1 MNLLKVKSMI
11 ENTLPKL
18 LKKNAEKYGDQKI
31 AMRVKDRGIWQR
43 FTWKDYYERVK
54 YFSLGLISLGIK
66 RGDKISI
73 LGENKPEIFWAEL
86 AAQAAGGTA
95 VDIYTDCTP
104 PEVKFFVTDSDSTF
118 VVAHDQEQVDKI
130 FQIKDDLPL
139 VKKVIYWDPKG
150 LWNYEDPILIS
161 FPEVIHLG
169 QSYERDHSG
178 LFEENIEKGEGDE
191 IAVISYTSGT
201 TGLPKGAM
209 ISQKGLVTIAQAW
222 CDVDHWCDQ
231 DRYVSFL
238 HPAWITEQAVG
249 VAGQLVSGME
259 VNFPEEPE
267 TVQENIREIGPT
279 ILFFAPRLWEN
290 INRMI
295 QAKITDTSAL
305 RKWIYHLLLPLGYKT
320 AEYCSSKK
328 GLGLFWRF
336 LYHIAHWVLFR
347 PLRDRV
353 GLSQIR
359 CAYTAGSAVSPDI
372 LNYFQ
377 AIGVNIKQLY
387 GGSEQ
392 GLVTIHLDGEIKYE
406 TSGTPMPGVEVRL
419 SPEGEILVKGD
430 NIFSGY
436 YKNLE
441 ATREKI
447 RDSWYYTGDFGYIDD
462 DRHLVVIDRMEDL
475 KQLKGGRN
483 FSPQFA
489 EIRLRFCPYIKD
501 ALVIGSEDKDDV
513 TAIINIDLENVGRWA
528 EAKRVPYT
536 TFTDLSQKPE
546 VIELIKKDIRRINKF
561 LPEWSRI
568 RKFVN
573 LHKEFDA
580 DEAELTRT
588 RKLRRTF
595 VESRYSDLITALYGK
610 DREYNVEASVT
621 YRDGRKGLIKTAI
634 QINQVEEENR

>member
-1 MNLLKVKSMI
+1 MT
-11 ENTLPKL
+11 EDTLAKL
-18 LKKNAEKYGDQKI
+18 LRSNAEKYGDRKI

-54 YFSLGLISLGIK
+54 YFSLGLVSLAMK
-66 RGDKISI
+66 RGDKVSI

-86 AAQAAGGTA
+86 GVQAAGGTM
-95 VDIYTDCTP
+95 VGIFTDCTP
-104 PEVKFFVTDSDSTF
+104 PEVKFYITDSDSTF

-130 FQIKDDLPL
+130 LQIKDDLPL

-150 LWNYEDPILIS
+150 LWNYDDPVLINFS
-161 FPEVIHLG
+161 DMLQLG
-169 QSYERDHSG
+169 KEYERNHRG
-178 LFEENIEKGEGDE
+178 LFEQTVEDGKGEE
-191 IAVISYTSGT
+191 IALICYTSGT

-209 ISQKGLVTIAQAW
+209 ISHRGLVAIAQAW
-222 CDVDHWCDQ
+222 RDVDHWSDN
-231 DRYVSFL
+231 DRYVSFI
-238 HPAWITEQAVG
+238 PPGWIAEQAVG
-249 VAGQLVSGME
+249 VAGQLVSAME

-305 RKWIYHLLLPLGYKT
+305 RRWIYQLFLPFGYT
-320 AEYCSSKK
+320 AAEYRSSKK
-328 GLGLFWRF
+328 SFGFFWGALHQFARW
-336 LYHIAHWVLFR
+336 LLFR

-353 GLSQIR
+353 GLSRIR
-359 CAYTAGSAVSPDI
+359 CAYTAGSAVSPEI

-377 AIGVNIKQLY
+377 AIGVNVKQLY

-406 TSGTPMPGVEVRL
+406 TCGPPMPGVDVTL

-441 ATREKI
+441 ATQEKI
-447 RDSWYYTGDFGYIDD
+447 RDGWYYTGDFGYIDD
-462 DRHLVVIDRMEDL
+462 DHHLVVIDRMEDL
-475 KQLKGGRN
+475 KELKSGRK
-483 FSPQFA
+483 FSPQYA

-501 ALVIGSEDKDDV
+501 ALVIGGEDKDYV
-513 TAIINIDLENVGRWA
+513 TAIVNIDLDNVGRWA
-528 EAKRVPYT
+528 EARRIPYT
-536 TFTDLSQKPE
+536 TFTDLSQKSE
-546 VIELIKKDIRRINKF
+546 VIELIKKDIQRINKF
-561 LPEWSRI
+561 LPDWSRI

-595 VESRYSDLITALYGK
+595 VEIRYNDLITALYGK
-610 DREYNVEASVT
+610 DPEYSVEASIT
-621 YRDGRKGLIKTAI
+621 YRDGRKGVIKTAI
-634 QINQVEEENR
+634 QINQVEEKIQ

>member
-1 MNLLKVKSMI
+1 MI

-18 LKKNAEKYGDQKI
+18 LKRNTEKYGDRKI
-31 AMRVKDRGIWQR
+31 AMRVKNRGIWQP
-43 FTWKDYYERVK
+43 FTWKDYYENVK
-54 YFSLGLISLGIK
+54 YFSLGLISLGMK
-66 RGDKISI
+66 RGDKVSI

-86 AAQAAGGTA
+86 GVQAAGGT
-95 VDIYTDCTP
+95 VVGIYTDCTP

-118 VVAHDQEQVDKI
+118 VVAHDQEQVDKLL
-130 FQIKDDLPL
+130 QIKGDLPL

-150 LWNYEDPILIS
+150 LWFYDDPILID
-161 FPEVIHLG
+161 FLEMVNLG
-169 QSYERDHSG
+169 KEYAKQHVH
-178 LFEENIEKGEGDE
+178 LFEEQVEQGKGEE
-191 IAVISYTSGT
+191 IALICYTSGT

-209 ISQKGLVTIAQAW
+209 ISHKGLVAIAQAW
-222 CDVDHWCDQ
+222 RDVDRWS
-231 DRYVSFL
+231 DRDLYVSFI
-238 HPAWITEQAVG
+238 PPGWIAEQAVG

-267 TVQENIREIGPT
+267 TVHENIREIGPT

-305 RKWIYHLLLPLGYKT
+305 RRWIYRLLLPVGYKT
-320 AEYCSSKK
+320 AERRLSKK
-328 GLGLFWRF
+328 GPGLFYRC
-336 LYHIAHWVLFR
+336 LYQFAHWLLFR
-347 PLRDRV
+347 QLRDRM
-353 GLSQIR
+353 GLSRIR

-392 GLVTIHLDGEIKYE
+392 GLVSIHLDGEIKYE
-406 TSGTPMPGVEVRL
+406 TCGPPMPGVEVSL
-419 SPEGEILVKGD
+419 SPEGEIRVRGD

-436 YKNLE
+436 YKNIE

-447 RDSWYYTGDFGYIDD
+447 REGWYYTGDFGYIDQ

-475 KQLKGGRN
+475 KELKGGRK

-501 ALVIGSEDKDDV
+501 ALVVGGEDKDQV
-513 TAIINIDLENVGRWA
+513 TAIVNIDLDNVGRWA
-528 EAKRVPYT
+528 EARRIPYT

-546 VIELIKKDIRRINKF
+546 VIELIKKDIQRINKF

-595 VESRYSDLITALYGK
+595 VESRYSDLITALYGE

-621 YRDGRKGLIKTAI
+621 YRDGRKGVIKTSI
-634 QINQVEEENR
+634 YINTVEETPP

>member
-1 MNLLKVKSMI
+1 MT

-18 LKKNAEKYGDQKI
+18 LKKNADKYGDRKI
-31 AMRVKDRGIWQR
+31 AMRVKDRGIWQS
-43 FTWKDYYERVK
+43 FTWDDYYENVK
-54 YFSLGLISLGIK
+54 YFSLGLISLGMQ

-95 VDIYTDCTP
+95 VDIYTDCTS

-150 LWNYEDPILIS
+150 LWNYKDPILIS

-191 IAVISYTSGT
+191 IAVICYTSGT

-222 CDVDHWCDQ
+222 RDVDHWCDQ

-328 GLGLFWRF
+328 GLGLFWRI

-441 ATREKI
+441 ATRKKI

-475 KQLKGGRN
+475 KELKGGRK

-501 ALVIGSEDKDDV
+501 ALVIGGEDKDLV
-513 TAIINIDLENVGRWA
+513 TAIINIDLDNVSRWA
-528 EAKRVPYT
+528 EARRIPYT

-546 VIELIKKDIRRINKF
+546 VIELIKKDIQRINKF

-573 LHKEFDA
+573 LYKEFDA

-621 YRDGRKGLIKTAI
+621 YRDGRKGVIKTSI
-634 QINQVEEENR
+634 YINEIEETQ

>member
-1 MNLLKVKSMI
+1 MI

-18 LKKNAEKYGDQKI
+18 LKKNAEKYGDRKI
-31 AMRVKDRGIWQR
+31 AMRVKNRGIWQP
-43 FTWKDYYERVK
+43 FSWKNYYENVK
-54 YFSLGLISLGIK
+54 YFSLGLLSLGMK

-86 AAQAAGGTA
+86 AVQAAGGT
-95 VDIYTDCTP
+95 VVGIYTDCTP
-104 PEVKFFVTDSDSTF
+104 PEVKFFVSDSDSTF
-118 VVAHDQEQVDKI
+118 VVAHDQEQVDKLLH
-130 FQIKDDLPL
+130 IKEELPL
-139 VKKVIYWDPKG
+139 VKRVIYWDPKG
-150 LWNYEDPILIS
+150 LWNYDDPILIS
-161 FPEVIHLG
+161 FTEMIALG
-169 QSYERDHSG
+169 KKYEKDHPG
-178 LFEENIEKGEGDE
+178 LFEESIEKGEGEE
-191 IAVISYTSGT
+191 IALICYTSGT
-201 TGLPKGAM
+201 TGMPKGAM
-209 ISQKGLVTIAQAW
+209 ISHKGLVTIAQAW
-222 CDVDHWCDQ
+222 CDVDHWSDQ
-231 DRYVSFL
+231 DRYVSFI
-238 HPAWITEQAVG
+238 PPGWIAEQAVG
-249 VAGQLVSGME
+249 VTGQLVSGME

-267 TVQENIREIGPT
+267 TVQENIREIGPS

-295 QAKITDTSAL
+295 QAKITDTSPL
-305 RKWIYHLLLPLGYKT
+305 RRWIYRLFLPVGYKT
-320 AEYCSSKK
+320 AEHRSSQK
-328 GLGLFWRF
+328 GLSLIFNA
-336 LYHIAHWVLFR
+336 LYQVAHWALFR
-347 PLRDRV
+347 TLKDRV

-372 LNYFQ
+372 MNYFQ
-377 AIGVNIKQLY
+377 AIGVNIKQVY

-392 GLVTIHLDGEIKYE
+392 GLVTIHLDSQIKYE
-406 TSGTPMPGVEVRL
+406 TCGPPMPGVEIRL
-419 SPEGEILVKGD
+419 SQDGEIMVKGE

-436 YKNLE
+436 YKNPE

-447 RDSWYYTGDFGYIDD
+447 REGWYYTGDFGYIDE
-462 DRHLVVIDRMEDL
+462 DRHLIVIDRMEDL
-475 KQLKGGRN
+475 KELKGGRK

-501 ALVIGSEDKDDV
+501 ALVIGGEDKDQV
-513 TAIINIDLENVGRWA
+513 TAIINIDLDNVGRWA
-528 EAKRVPYT
+528 EANRIPYT

-546 VIELIKKDIRRINKF
+546 VIELIKKDIQRINKF

-610 DREYNVEASVT
+610 DRDYNVEASVT
-621 YRDGRKGLIKTAI
+621 YRDGRKGVIRTSI
-634 QINQVEEENR
+634 HINPVEEVQ

>member
-1 MNLLKVKSMI
+1 MT

-18 LKKNAEKYGDQKI
+18 LKKNAEQYGDRRI

-43 FTWKDYYERVK
+43 FTWKDYYESVK
-54 YFSLGLISLGIK
+54 YFSLGLISLGMK

-86 AAQAAGGTA
+86 GVQAVGGI
-95 VDIYTDCTP
+95 VVGIYTDCTP

-118 VVAHDQEQVDKI
+118 VVAHDQEQVDKLL
-130 FQIKDDLPL
+130 QIKDNLPL
-139 VKKVIYWDPKG
+139 VKKVIFWDPKG

-161 FPEVIHLG
+161 FPDMVQLG
-169 QSYERDHSG
+169 KEYEKKHPG
-178 LFEENIEKGEGDE
+178 LFEESTENGKGEE
-191 IAVISYTSGT
+191 IALICYTSGT

-209 ISQKGLVTIAQAW
+209 ISHRGLVAIANAW
-222 CDVDHWCDQ
+222 RDVDHWSDS
-231 DRYVSFL
+231 DRYVSFI
-238 HPAWITEQAVG
+238 PPGWIAEQAVG

-267 TVQENIREIGPT
+267 TVQENIREIGPS

-305 RKWIYHLLLPLGYKT
+305 RRWIYHLFLPIGYKM
-320 AEYCSSKK
+320 AEYRSSKK
-328 GLGLFWRF
+328 SLGLFWRI
-336 LYHIAHWVLFR
+336 LHNAAHWFLFR

-353 GLSQIR
+353 GLSRIR
-359 CAYTAGSAVSPDI
+359 CAYTAGSAVSPEI

-406 TSGTPMPGVEVRL
+406 TCGPPMPGVEVRL

-430 NIFSGY
+430 NIFVGY

-441 ATREKI
+441 ATQEKI
-447 RDSWYYTGDFGYIDD
+447 RDGWYYTGDFGYIDD

-475 KQLKGGRN
+475 KELKDGRK

-501 ALVIGSEDKDDV
+501 ALVVGGEDKDYV
-513 TAIINIDLENVGRWA
+513 TAIINIDLENAGRWA
-528 EAKRVPYT
+528 EAKRIPYT

-546 VIELIKKDIRRINKF
+546 VIELIKKDIQRINKF

-595 VESRYSDLITALYGK
+595 VESRYSDLIAALYGK
-610 DREYNVEASVT
+610 DREYNVEASIT
-621 YRDGRKGLIKTAI
+621 YRDGRKGMIRTSI
-634 QINQVEEENR
+634 QINPVEEIR

>member
-1 MNLLKVKSMI
+1 MT
-11 ENTLPKL
+11 EDTLPKL
-18 LKKNAEKYGDQKI
+18 LKKNAEKYGDRRI

-43 FTWKDYYERVK
+43 FTWKDYYENVK
-54 YFSLGLISLGIK
+54 WFSLGLLSLGMK

-86 AAQAAGGTA
+86 GVQSVGGTM
-95 VDIYTDCTP
+95 VGIFTDCTP
-104 PEVKFFVTDSDSTF
+104 PEVKFYVTNSDSTF
-118 VVAHDQEQVDKI
+118 VVAHDQEQVDKLL
-130 FQIKDDLPL
+130 QIKDELRL

-161 FPEVIHLG
+161 FPAMIELG
-169 QSYERDHSG
+169 KEYEKNHTG
-178 LFEENIEKGEGDE
+178 LFEESVENGKGEE
-191 IAVISYTSGT
+191 IALICYTSGT

-209 ISQKGLVTIAQAW
+209 VSHKALVAIANAW
-222 CDVDHWCDQ
+222 RDVDHWSDR
-231 DRYVSFL
+231 DRYVSFI
-238 HPAWITEQAVG
+238 PPGWIAEQAVG

-267 TVQENIREIGPT
+267 TVQENIREIGPS

-305 RKWIYHLLLPLGYKT
+305 RRWLYHTFLPIGYKT
-320 AEYCSSKK
+320 AEYRSTKK
-328 GLGLFWRF
+328 RLGPFVGPLHRF
-336 LYHIAHWVLFR
+336 AHLVLFR
-347 PLRDRV
+347 PLKDRV

-359 CAYTAGSAVSPDI
+359 CAYTAGSAVSPEI

-406 TSGTPMPGVEVRL
+406 TCGPPMPGVEVRL

-430 NIFSGY
+430 NIFTGY

-441 ATREKI
+441 ATQEKI
-447 RDSWYYTGDFGYIDD
+447 REGWYYTGDFGYIDD

-475 KQLKGGRN
+475 KELKAGRK

-501 ALVIGSEDKDDV
+501 ALVIGGEDKDYV
-513 TAIINIDLENVGRWA
+513 TAIINIDLDNVGRWA
-528 EAKRVPYT
+528 EAQRIPYT
-536 TFTDLSQKPE
+536 TFTDLSQKSE
-546 VIELIKKDIRRINKF
+546 VIELVKKDIQRINRF

-621 YRDGRKGLIKTAI
+621 YRDGRKGVIKTSI
-634 QINQVEEENR
+634 QVNPVEEV

>member
-1 MNLLKVKSMI
+1 MGK
-11 ENTLPKL
+11 
-18 LKKNAEKYGDQKI
+18 
-31 AMRVKDRGIWQR
+31 
-43 FTWKDYYERVK
+43 
-54 YFSLGLISLGIK
+54 
-66 RGDKISI
+66 GDKVAI

-86 AAQAAGGTA
+86 GVQSVSGTA

-104 PEVKFFVTDSDSTF
+104 PEVKFFVTDSDSVF

-130 FQIKDDLPL
+130 LQIKEDLPK

-150 LWNYEDPILIS
+150 LWNYDDSILIS
-161 FPEVIHLG
+161 FPEVIQLG
-169 QSYERDHSG
+169 QSYEKDHPG
-178 LFEENIEKGEGDE
+178 FFEENVEKATGHE
-191 IAVISYTSGT
+191 IALLSYTSGT

-209 ISQKGLVTIAQAW
+209 ILQRGLVAIAQAW
-222 CDVDHWCDQ
+222 RDADQWSDQ

-295 QAKITDTSAL
+295 QAKITDTSVL
-305 RKWIYHLLLPLGYKT
+305 RRWIYHLFLPVGYQA
-320 AEYCSSKK
+320 AEYRLAKK
-328 GLGLFWRF
+328 DHTLFRGLIHR
-336 LYHIAHWVLFR
+336 IAHWVLFR
-347 PLRDRV
+347 PLKDRV
-353 GLSQIR
+353 GLSRTR

-372 LNYFQ
+372 LSYFQ

-392 GLVTIHLDGEIKYE
+392 GLVTLHRDGEIKCE
-406 TSGTPMPGVEVRL
+406 TCGVPMSGVEVRL

-441 ATREKI
+441 ATQEKI
-447 RDSWYYTGDFGYIDD
+447 REGWYYTGDFGYIDD

-475 KQLKGGRN
+475 KELKGGRK

-501 ALVIGSEDKDDV
+501 ALVIGGEDKDYV

-528 EAKRVPYT
+528 EANRIPYT
-536 TFTDLSQKPE
+536 TFTDLSQKSE
-546 VIELIKKDIRRINKF
+546 VIELIKKDIQRINKF

-568 RKFVN
+568 RQFVN

-595 VESRYSDLITALYGK
+595 VEGRYSDLITALYGK
-610 DREYNVEASVT
+610 DREYNVEASIT
-621 YRDGRKGLIKTAI
+621 YRNGRKAVMKTAI
-634 QINQVEEENR
+634 HINQVEEIQ

>member
-1 MNLLKVKSMI
+1 MH
-11 ENTLPKL
+11 EDTLPKL
-18 LKKNAEKYGDQKI
+18 LKMNAEKYGDRRI

-43 FTWKDYYERVK
+43 YTWKDYYERVK
-54 YFSLGLISLGIK
+54 YFSLGLISLGMK

-86 AAQAAGGTA
+86 GVQAVGGTM
-95 VDIYTDCTP
+95 VGIFTDCTP
-104 PEVKFFVTDSDSTF
+104 PEVKFYVTDSDSTF
-118 VVAHDQEQVDKI
+118 VVAHDQEQVDKLL
-130 FQIKDDLPL
+130 QIRDDLPL

-161 FPEVIHLG
+161 FTEMIELG
-169 QSYERDHSG
+169 KEHEKKHPG
-178 LFEENIEKGEGDE
+178 LFEEYIENGKGEE
-191 IAVISYTSGT
+191 IALICYTSGT

-209 ISQKGLVTIAQAW
+209 VSHRGMVAIAYAW
-222 CDVDHWCDQ
+222 RDVDHWSDN
-231 DRYVSFL
+231 DRYVSFI
-238 HPAWITEQAVG
+238 PPGWIAEQAVG

-267 TVQENIREIGPT
+267 TVQENIREIGPS

-305 RKWIYHLLLPLGYKT
+305 RRWIYRLFLPIGYKT
-320 AEYCSSKK
+320 AEYHSSKK
-328 GLGLFWRF
+328 GLGPFWGF
-336 LYHIAHWVLFR
+336 LHQFAHWLLFR

-353 GLSQIR
+353 GLSRIR
-359 CAYTAGSAVSPDI
+359 CAYTAGSAVSPEI

-406 TSGTPMPGVEVRL
+406 TCGPPMPGVQVRL

-436 YKNLE
+436 YKNFE
-441 ATREKI
+441 ATQEKI
-447 RDSWYYTGDFGYIDD
+447 HDGWYSTGDFGYIDD

-475 KQLKGGRN
+475 KELKGGRK

-501 ALVIGSEDKDDV
+501 ALVVGSEDKDYV
-513 TAIINIDLENVGRWA
+513 TAIINIDLDNVGRWA
-528 EAKRVPYT
+528 EARRIPYT

-546 VIELIKKDIRRINKF
+546 VIELIKKDIQRINKF

-568 RKFVN
+568 KKFVN

-595 VESRYSDLITALYGK
+595 VEGRYEDLITALYGE
-610 DREYNVEASVT
+610 DQEYNVEASIT
-621 YRDGRKGLIKTAI
+621 YRDGRKGVIKTAI
-634 QINQVEEENR
+634 QINQVED

>member
-1 MNLLKVKSMI
+1 MA

-18 LKKNAEKYGDQKI
+18 LKKNAEKYGDRKI
-31 AMRVKDRGIWQR
+31 AMRVKDRGIWQS
-43 FTWKDYYERVK
+43 FTWNDYYENVK
-54 YFSLGLISLGIK
+54 YFSLGLISLGMQ
-66 RGDKISI
+66 RGDKISL

-86 AAQAAGGTA
+86 GIQAAGGTM
-95 VDIYTDCTP
+95 VGIFTDCSP
-104 PEVKFFVTDSDSTF
+104 SEVKFYVTDSDSTF
-118 VVAHDQEQVDKI
+118 VVAHDQEQVDKLL
-130 FQIKDDLPL
+130 QIKDDLPL

-150 LWNYEDPILIS
+150 LWNYDDPILTS
-161 FPEVIHLG
+161 FTEMIDLG
-169 QSYERDHSG
+169 KRYGKNYPG
-178 LFEENIEKGEGDE
+178 LIEESIEKGKGEE
-191 IAVISYTSGT
+191 IALICYTSGT

-209 ISQKGLVTIAQAW
+209 ISHGGLVAIAQAW
-222 CDVDHWCDQ
+222 RDVDHWSDD
-231 DRYVSFL
+231 DRYVSFI
-238 HPAWITEQAVG
+238 PPGWITEQAVG

-259 VNFPEEPE
+259 INFPEEPE
-267 TVQENIREIGPT
+267 TVQENIREIGPS

-305 RKWIYHLLLPLGYKT
+305 RRWIYRLFLPVGYKA
-320 AEYCSSKK
+320 AEYRSSQKR
-328 GLGLFWRF
+328 LGLFLNI
-336 LYHIAHWVLFR
+336 LYHVAHWTLFR
-347 PLRDRV
+347 PLKDRV

-392 GLVTIHLDGEIKYE
+392 GLVTIHLDGQIKYE
-406 TSGTPMPGVEVRL
+406 TCGPPMPGVEVRL
-419 SPEGEILVKGD
+419 SPEGEIMVKGD

-447 RDSWYYTGDFGYIDD
+447 RDSWYYTGDFGYIDE
-462 DRHLVVIDRMEDL
+462 DRHLVVLDRMEDL
-475 KQLKGGRN
+475 KELKGGRK

-501 ALVIGSEDKDDV
+501 ALVVGGEDKDLV
-513 TAIINIDLENVGRWA
+513 TAIINIDLDNVSRWA
-528 EAKRVPYT
+528 EARRIPYT

-546 VIELIKKDIRRINKF
+546 VIELIKKDIQRINKF

-573 LHKEFDA
+573 LYKEFDA

-595 VESRYSDLITALYGK
+595 VENRYSDLITALYGK

-621 YRDGRKGLIKTAI
+621 YRDGRKGVIKTSI
-634 QINQVEEENR
+634 HINEMGETP

>member
-1 MNLLKVKSMI
+1 MN
-11 ENTLPKL
+11 EDTLPKL
-18 LKKNAEKYGDQKI
+18 LKMNAAKYGDRKI

-43 FTWKDYYERVK
+43 FTWKDYYEKVK
-54 YFSLGLISLGIK
+54 YFSLGLFSLGMK
-66 RGDKISI
+66 RGDKVSI
-73 LGENKPEIFWAEL
+73 LGENKPEIFWAEI
-86 AAQAAGGTA
+86 AVQAAGGAA

-104 PEVKFFVTDSDSTF
+104 PEVKFFVKDSDSTF
-118 VVAHDQEQVDKI
+118 VVAHDQEQVDKLL
-130 FQIKDDLPL
+130 QIKDDLPL

-150 LWNYEDPILIS
+150 LWNYEDPLLIG
-161 FPEVIHLG
+161 FPEMIELG
-169 QSYERDHSG
+169 KEYERNHSS
-178 LFEENIEKGEGDE
+178 LFEESVDNGKGEE
-191 IAVISYTSGT
+191 IAVICYTSGT

-209 ISQKGLVTIAQAW
+209 IRHKGLVAIAQAW
-222 CDVDHWCDQ
+222 RDVDHWSDQ

-305 RKWIYHLLLPLGYKT
+305 RRWIYRLLLPIGYQ
-320 AEYCSSKK
+320 AVQYRLARKK
-328 GLGLFWRF
+328 LSLLWRI
-336 LYHIAHWVLFR
+336 LYRIAHWGLFR
-347 PLRDRV
+347 TLRDRV
-353 GLSQIR
+353 GLSRIR

-392 GLVTIHLDGEIKYE
+392 GLVSIHKDGEIKCE
-406 TSGTPMPGVEVRL
+406 TCGVPMPGVEVRL
-419 SPEGEILVKGD
+419 SSEGEILVKGE

-447 RDSWYYTGDFGYIDD
+447 RDGWYYSGDFGYIDD

-475 KQLKGGRN
+475 KELKGGRK

-501 ALVIGSEDKDDV
+501 ALVIGGEDKDYV
-513 TAIINIDLENVGRWA
+513 TAIINIDLDNVGRWA
-528 EAKRVPYT
+528 EVKRIPYT

-546 VIELIKKDIRRINKF
+546 VIELIKKDIQQINKF
-561 LPEWSRI
+561 LPEWSRL

-595 VESRYSDLITALYGK
+595 VEGRYSDLIAALYGK
-610 DREYNVEASVT
+610 DREYHVEASIT
-621 YRDGRKGLIKTAI
+621 YRDGRKGVIKTSI
-634 QINQVEEENR
+634 HINQVEEEIS

>member
-1 MNLLKVKSMI
+1 MA

-18 LKKNAEKYGDQKI
+18 LKKNTEKYGDRRI
-31 AMRVKDRGIWQR
+31 AMRVKDRGLWQR
-43 FTWKDYYERVK
+43 FTWRDYYEHVK

-66 RGDKISI
+66 REDKVSI
-73 LGENKPEIFWAEL
+73 LGENKPEIFWAEI
-86 AAQAAGGTA
+86 AVQAAGGTA

-104 PEVKFFVTDSDSTF
+104 PEVKFYVTDSDSTF
-118 VVAHDQEQVDKI
+118 VVAHDQEQVDKLL
-130 FQIKDDLPL
+130 QIKDDLPL

-161 FPEVIHLG
+161 FPNMIQLG
-169 QSYERDHSG
+169 KDYEKSHPG
-178 LFEENIEKGEGDE
+178 LFEESIENGRGEE
-191 IAVISYTSGT
+191 IALICYTSGT

-209 ISQKGLVTIAQAW
+209 ISHRGLVAIAQAW
-222 CDVDHWCDQ
+222 RDVDHWSDQ

-290 INRMI
+290 INRMV

-305 RKWIYHLLLPLGYKT
+305 RRWIYHLLLPIGYKI
-320 AEYCSSKK
+320 AEYRSSKK
-328 GLGLFWRF
+328 GLGLFWKF
-336 LYHIAHWVLFR
+336 FHHIAHWILFR
-347 PLRDRV
+347 PLKDRV
-353 GLSQIR
+353 GLSRIR
-359 CAYTAGSAVSPDI
+359 CAYTAGSAVSPEI

-406 TSGTPMPGVEVRL
+406 TCGPPMPGVEVRL
-419 SPEGEILVKGD
+419 SPEGEILVKGE
-430 NIFSGY
+430 NIFAGY

-441 ATREKI
+441 ATQEKI

-475 KQLKGGRN
+475 KELKGGRK

-501 ALVIGSEDKDDV
+501 ALVIGGEDKDYV
-513 TAIINIDLENVGRWA
+513 TAIINIDLDNAGRWA
-528 EAKRVPYT
+528 EAKRIPYT

-546 VIELIKKDIRRINKF
+546 VIQLIKKDIQRINKF

-588 RKLRRTF
+588 RKLRRAF

-610 DREYNVEASVT
+610 DREYHVEASIT
-621 YRDGRKGLIKTAI
+621 YRDGRKGVIKTAI
-634 QINQVEEENR
+634 QINQLEEEIQ

>member
-1 MNLLKVKSMI
+1 VA

-43 FTWKDYYERVK
+43 FTWKDYYENVK
-54 YFSLGLISLGIK
+54 YFSLGLISLGMR
-66 RGDKISI
+66 RGDKVSI
-73 LGENKPEIFWAEL
+73 LGENKPEIFWSEL
-86 AAQAAGGTA
+86 GVQAVGGT
-95 VDIYTDCTP
+95 VVGIYTDCTP
-104 PEVKFFVTDSDSTF
+104 PEVKFFVMDSDSTF
-118 VVAHDQEQVDKI
+118 VVAHDQEQVDKLL
-130 FQIKDDLPL
+130 QIKDDLPL
-139 VKKVIYWDPKG
+139 VKRVIYWDPKG
-150 LWNYEDPILIS
+150 LWNYEDPVLIS
-161 FPEVIHLG
+161 FSQMLELG
-169 QSYERDHSG
+169 KEYENSHRG
-178 LFEENIEKGEGDE
+178 LFEESVENGEGEE
-191 IAVISYTSGT
+191 IALICYTSGT

-209 ISQKGLVTIAQAW
+209 ISHRGLVAIAQAW
-222 CDVDHWCDQ
+222 RDVDHWADS
-231 DRYVSFL
+231 DRYVSFI
-238 HPAWITEQAVG
+238 PPGWIAEQAVG

-267 TVQENIREIGPT
+267 TVQENIREIGPS

-290 INRMI
+290 INRMV

-305 RKWIYHLLLPLGYKT
+305 RRWIYHFFLPIGYKT
-320 AEYCSSKK
+320 AELRSSKK
-328 GLGLFWRF
+328 RLSLFWKF
-336 LYHIAHWVLFR
+336 SNSIAHGFLFR
-347 PLRDRV
+347 SLRDRV
-353 GLSQIR
+353 GLSRIR
-359 CAYTAGSAVSPDI
+359 CAYTAGSAVSPEI

-406 TSGTPMPGVEVRL
+406 TCGPPMPGVEVRL

-441 ATREKI
+441 ATQEKI
-447 RDSWYYTGDFGYIDD
+447 REGWYYTGDFGHIDD

-475 KQLKGGRN
+475 KELKGGRK
-483 FSPQFA
+483 FSPQYA

-501 ALVIGSEDKDDV
+501 ALVIGGEDKDYV
-513 TAIINIDLENVGRWA
+513 TAIINIDLDNVGRWA
-528 EAKRVPYT
+528 EARRIPYT
-536 TFTDLSQKPE
+536 TFTDLSQKLE
-546 VIELIKKDIRRINKF
+546 VVELIKKDIQRINKF

-595 VESRYSDLITALYGK
+595 VESRYNDLITALYGK
-610 DREYNVEASVT
+610 DREYHVEASIT
-621 YRDGRKGLIKTAI
+621 YRDGRKGVIKTAI
-634 QINQVEEENR
+634 QINPVEEVQ

>member
-1 MNLLKVKSMI
+1 M
-11 ENTLPKL
+11 
-18 LKKNAEKYGDQKI
+18 EK
-31 AMRVKDRGIWQR
+31 
-43 FTWKDYYERVK
+43 
-54 YFSLGLISLGIK
+54 
-66 RGDKISI
+66 GDKVAI

-86 AAQAAGGTA
+86 GVQSAGGTA

-104 PEVKFFVTDSDSTF
+104 PEVKFFVTDSDSVF

-130 FQIKDDLPL
+130 LQIKEDLSK

-150 LWNYEDPILIS
+150 LWNYDDSILVS
-161 FPEVIHLG
+161 FSEVIQLG
-169 QSYERDHSG
+169 QSYEKDHPG
-178 LFEENIEKGEGDE
+178 LFEENVEKETGEE
-191 IAVISYTSGT
+191 IALLSYTSGT
-201 TGLPKGAM
+201 TGFPKGAM
-209 ISQKGLVTIAQAW
+209 ILQKGLVAIARAW
-222 CDVDHWCDQ
+222 RDADQWSDQ

-267 TVQENIREIGPT
+267 TVQENIREVGPS

-305 RKWIYHLLLPLGYKT
+305 RRRIYRLFLPVGYKA
-320 AEYCSSKK
+320 AEFRLAKK
-328 GLGLFWRF
+328 DPGLFWKLIYR
-336 LYHIAHWVLFR
+336 IAHWVLFR
-347 PLRDRV
+347 PLKDRV
-353 GLSQIR
+353 GLSRTR

-372 LNYFQ
+372 LSYFQ

-392 GLVTIHLDGEIKYE
+392 GLVTLHRDGEIKCE
-406 TSGTPMPGVEVRL
+406 TCGVPMSGVEVRL

-436 YKNLE
+436 YKNLD
-441 ATREKI
+441 ATQEKI
-447 RDSWYYTGDFGYIDD
+447 RDGWYYTGDFGYIDD

-475 KQLKGGRN
+475 KELKGGRK

-501 ALVIGSEDKDDV
+501 ALVVGGEDKDYV

-528 EAKRVPYT
+528 EGNRIPYT
-536 TFTDLSQKPE
+536 TFTDLSQKSE
-546 VIELIKKDIRRINKF
+546 VIELIKKDIQRINKF

-568 RKFVN
+568 RRFVN

-595 VESRYSDLITALYGK
+595 VESRYSDLITALYAK
-610 DREYNVEASVT
+610 DREYNVEASIT
-621 YRDGRKGLIKTAI
+621 YRDGRKGVIKTAI
-634 QINQVEEENR
+634 QINQVEEEIR

>member
-1 MNLLKVKSMI
+1 MLLRAMT

-18 LKKNAEKYGDQKI
+18 LKKNADKYGDRKI

-191 IAVISYTSGT
+191 IAIICYTSGT

-222 CDVDHWCDQ
+222 RDVDHWCDQ

-295 QAKITDTSAL
+295 QAKVTDTSAL

-328 GLGLFWRF
+328 GLGLFWRI
-336 LYHIAHWVLFR
+336 LYHIANWVLFR

-353 GLSQIR
+353 GLSRIR

-441 ATREKI
+441 ATRKKI

-475 KQLKGGRN
+475 KELKGGQK

-501 ALVIGSEDKDDV
+501 ALVIGGEDKDLV
-513 TAIINIDLENVGRWA
+513 TAIINIDLDNVSRWA
-528 EAKRVPYT
+528 EARRIPYT

-546 VIELIKKDIRRINKF
+546 VIELIKKDIQRINKF

-573 LHKEFDA
+573 LYKEFDA

-621 YRDGRKGLIKTAI
+621 YRDGRKGVIKTSI
-634 QINQVEEENR
+634 HINEMEETP

>member
-1 MNLLKVKSMI
+1 MGK
-11 ENTLPKL
+11 
-18 LKKNAEKYGDQKI
+18 
-31 AMRVKDRGIWQR
+31 
-43 FTWKDYYERVK
+43 
-54 YFSLGLISLGIK
+54 
-66 RGDKISI
+66 GDKVAI

-86 AAQAAGGTA
+86 GVQSVSGTA

-104 PEVKFFVTDSDSTF
+104 PEVKFFVTDSDSVF

-130 FQIKDDLPL
+130 LQIKEDLPK

-150 LWNYEDPILIS
+150 LWNYDDSILIS
-161 FPEVIHLG
+161 FPEVIQLG
-169 QSYERDHSG
+169 QSYEKDHPG
-178 LFEENIEKGEGDE
+178 FFEENVEKATGHE
-191 IAVISYTSGT
+191 IALLSYTSGT

-209 ISQKGLVTIAQAW
+209 ILQRGLVAIAQAW
-222 CDVDHWCDQ
+222 RDADQWSDQ

-295 QAKITDTSAL
+295 QAKITDTSVL
-305 RKWIYHLLLPLGYKT
+305 RRWIYHLFLPVGYQA
-320 AEYCSSKK
+320 AEYRLAKK
-328 GLGLFWRF
+328 DHTLFRGLIHR
-336 LYHIAHWVLFR
+336 IAHWVLFR
-347 PLRDRV
+347 PLKDRV
-353 GLSQIR
+353 GLSRTR

-372 LNYFQ
+372 LSYFQ

-392 GLVTIHLDGEIKYE
+392 GLVTLHRDGEIKCE
-406 TSGTPMPGVEVRL
+406 TCGVPMSGVEVRL

-441 ATREKI
+441 ATQEKI
-447 RDSWYYTGDFGYIDD
+447 RDAWYYTGDFGYIDD
-462 DRHLVVIDRMEDL
+462 DRHLIVIDRMEDL
-475 KQLKGGRN
+475 KELKGGRK

-501 ALVIGSEDKDDV
+501 ALVIGGEDKDYV

-528 EAKRVPYT
+528 EGNRIPYT
-536 TFTDLSQKPE
+536 TFTDLSQKSE
-546 VIELIKKDIRRINKF
+546 VIELIKKDIQRINKF

-568 RKFVN
+568 RQFVN

-621 YRDGRKGLIKTAI
+621 YRDGRKGVMKTAI
-634 QINQVEEENR
+634 HINQVEEI

>member
-1 MNLLKVKSMI
+1 MH
-11 ENTLPKL
+11 EDTLPKL
-18 LKKNAEKYGDQKI
+18 LKKNAEKYGDRKI

-43 FTWKDYYERVK
+43 FTWKDYYEKVK
-54 YFSLGLISLGIK
+54 YFSLGLVSLGMK
-66 RGDKISI
+66 RGDKVSI

-86 AAQAAGGTA
+86 GVQAAGGTM
-95 VDIYTDCTP
+95 VGIFTDCTP
-104 PEVKFFVTDSDSTF
+104 SEVKFYVADSDSTF
-118 VVAHDQEQVDKI
+118 VVAHDQEQVDKLL
-130 FQIKDDLPL
+130 QIKADLPL

-161 FPEVIHLG
+161 FLEMIRLG
-169 QSYERDHSG
+169 ENYEKNHPG
-178 LFEENIEKGEGDE
+178 LFEEYVESGKGEE
-191 IAVISYTSGT
+191 IALICYTSGT

-209 ISQKGLVTIAQAW
+209 ISHRGMVAIACAW
-222 CDVDHWCDQ
+222 RDVDHWRDR
-231 DRYVSFL
+231 DRYVSFI
-238 HPAWITEQAVG
+238 PPGWIAEQAVG

-259 VNFPEEPE
+259 VHFPEEPE

-295 QAKITDTSAL
+295 QAKITDTSVL
-305 RKWIYHLLLPLGYKT
+305 RRKIYQLYLPVGYKI
-320 AEYCSSKK
+320 AGYRSARQKP
-328 GLGLFWRF
+328 GLLWRVAHRF
-336 LYHIAHWVLFR
+336 AHWLLFR

-353 GLSQIR
+353 GLSRIR
-359 CAYTAGSAVSPDI
+359 CAYTAGSAVSPEI

-406 TSGTPMPGVEVRL
+406 TCGPPMPGVEVRL
-419 SPEGEILVKGD
+419 SSESEIMVRGE

-436 YKNLE
+436 YKNPE

-447 RDSWYYTGDFGYIDD
+447 RGGWYYTGDFGYVDD

-475 KQLKGGRN
+475 KELKGGRK

-501 ALVIGSEDKDDV
+501 ALVVGGEDKDFV

-528 EAKRVPYT
+528 EAKRIPYT

-546 VIELIKKDIRRINKF
+546 VIELIRKDIRRINQF

-595 VESRYSDLITALYGK
+595 VEGRYSDLIAALYGTA
-610 DREYNVEASVT
+610 REYQVEASIT
-621 YRDGRKGLIKTAI
+621 YRDGRKGVISTAI
-634 QINQVEEENR
+634 QVNPVEE

>member
-1 MNLLKVKSMI
+1 MY
-11 ENTLPKL
+11 EDTLPKL
-18 LKKNAEKYGDQKI
+18 LKKNAEKYGDRKI
-31 AMRVKDRGIWQR
+31 AMRVKERGLWQH
-43 FTWKDYYERVK
+43 FTWRDYYEKVK
-54 YFSLGLISLGIK
+54 YFSLGLLSLGMG
-66 RGDKISI
+66 RGDKVAI

-86 AAQAAGGTA
+86 GVQAAGGTA

-104 PEVKFFVTDSDSTF
+104 PEVKFFVTDSDSRF
-118 VVAHDQEQVDKI
+118 VVAHDQEQVDKLL
-130 FQIKDDLPL
+130 QIKENLPL

-150 LWNYEDPILIS
+150 LWNYGDPILIS
-161 FPEVIHLG
+161 FSEVVKLGETYEMDHL
-169 QSYERDHSG
+169 G
-178 LFEENIEKGEGDE
+178 LFEENIGNGRGEE
-191 IAVISYTSGT
+191 IALLSYTSGT

-209 ISQKGLVTIAQAW
+209 ILQKGLVAIAQAW
-222 CDVDHWCDQ
+222 RDVDHWSDQ

-290 INRMI
+290 INRMV

-305 RKWIYHLLLPLGYKT
+305 RRWVYYLFLPVGYKT
-320 AEYCSSKK
+320 SEYRLAKK
-328 GLGLFWRF
+328 KLGF
-336 LYHIAHWVLFR
+336 LLRALHRIAHWTVFR

-353 GLSQIR
+353 GLSRIR

-377 AIGVNIKQLY
+377 AIGVNIKQLF

-392 GLVTIHLDGEIKYE
+392 GLVTIHRDGEIKYE
-406 TSGTPMPGVEVRL
+406 TCGPPMPGVEVRL
-419 SPEGEILVKGD
+419 SPEGEILVKGE

-436 YKNLE
+436 YKNLG
-441 ATREKI
+441 ATQEKI
-447 RDSWYYTGDFGYIDD
+447 RDDWYYTGDFGYIDEN
-462 DRHLVVIDRMEDL
+462 RHLVVIDRMEDL
-475 KQLKGGRN
+475 KELKGGLK

-501 ALVIGSEDKDDV
+501 GLVVGGEDKDYV
-513 TAIINIDLENVGRWA
+513 TAIINIDIENVGRWA
-528 EAKRVPYT
+528 ESKRIPYT

-546 VIELIKKDIRRINKF
+546 VIELIKRDIQRINKF

-595 VESRYSDLITALYGK
+595 VESRYNDLIIALYGK
-610 DREYNVEASVT
+610 DREYHVEASIT
-621 YRDGRKGLIKTAI
+621 YRDGRKGVIKTAI
-634 QINQVEEENR
+634 QINQMEEEI

>member
-1 MNLLKVKSMI
+1 MP
-11 ENTLPKL
+11 EDTLPKL
-18 LKKNAEKYGDQKI
+18 LKRNAEKYGDQKI

-43 FTWKDYYERVK
+43 FTWKDYYEKVK
-54 YFSLGLISLGIK
+54 FFSLGLLSLGMEK
-66 RGDKISI
+66 GDKVSI

-86 AAQAAGGTA
+86 GVQSAGGTA

-104 PEVKFFVTDSDSTF
+104 PEVKFFVTDSDSKF

-130 FQIKDDLPL
+130 LQIKADLPK

-150 LWNYEDPILIS
+150 LWNYNDSILIS
-161 FPEVIHLG
+161 FPEVVQLG
-169 QSYERDHSG
+169 QSYEKGHSG
-178 LFEENIEKGEGDE
+178 LFEENVEKATGQE
-191 IAVISYTSGT
+191 IALLSYTSGT

-209 ISQKGLVTIAQAW
+209 ILQRGLVAIARAW
-222 CDVDHWCDQ
+222 RDADQWSDQ

-267 TVQENIREIGPT
+267 TVQENIREVGPS

-305 RKWIYHLLLPLGYKT
+305 RRWTYHLFLPVGYKA
-320 AEYCSSKK
+320 AEFRLAKK
-328 GLGLFWRF
+328 DLGLFWKLIHR
-336 LYHIAHWVLFR
+336 IAHWVLFR
-347 PLRDRV
+347 TLKDRV
-353 GLSQIR
+353 GLSRTR

-372 LNYFQ
+372 LSYFQ

-392 GLVTIHLDGEIKYE
+392 GLVTLHRDGEIKCE
-406 TSGTPMPGVEVRL
+406 TCGVPMSGVEVRL
-419 SPEGEILVKGD
+419 SPEGEILVKGN

-441 ATREKI
+441 ATQEKI
-447 RDSWYYTGDFGYIDD
+447 RDGWYYSGDFGYIDD
-462 DRHLVVIDRMEDL
+462 DHHLVVIDRMEDL
-475 KQLKGGRN
+475 KELKGGRK

-501 ALVIGSEDKDDV
+501 ALVIGGEDKDYV
-513 TAIINIDLENVGRWA
+513 TAMVNIDLENVGRWA
-528 EAKRVPYT
+528 EAKRIPYT
-536 TFTDLSQKPE
+536 TFTDLSQKRE
-546 VIELIKKDIRRINKF
+546 VIELIKKDIQRINKF

-595 VESRYSDLITALYGK
+595 VEDRYSDLITALYQE
-610 DREYNVEASVT
+610 DPEYTVEASVT
-621 YRDGRKGLIKTAI
+621 YRDGRKGIIKTAI
-634 QINQVEEENR
+634 HINQVEEIQ

>member
-1 MNLLKVKSMI
+1 MS
-11 ENTLPKL
+11 EDTLPKL
-18 LKKNAEKYGDQKI
+18 LKRNAEKYGDRKI

-43 FTWKDYYERVK
+43 FTWKDYYEKVK
-54 YFSLGLISLGIK
+54 FFSLGLLSLGMEK
-66 RGDKISI
+66 GDKVAI

-86 AAQAAGGTA
+86 GVQSAGGTA

-104 PEVKFFVTDSDSTF
+104 PEVKFFVTDSDSKF

-130 FQIKDDLPL
+130 LQIKDDLRQ

-150 LWNYEDPILIS
+150 LWNYNDSILIS
-161 FPEVIHLG
+161 FPEVIQLG
-169 QSYERDHSG
+169 QSYEKDHLG
-178 LFEENIEKGEGDE
+178 LFEENVGKETGEE
-191 IAVISYTSGT
+191 IALLSYTSGT

-209 ISQKGLVTIAQAW
+209 ILQRGLVAIARAW
-222 CDVDHWCDQ
+222 RDVDQWSDQ

-305 RKWIYHLLLPLGYKT
+305 RRWIYHLFLPVGYQA
-320 AEYCSSKK
+320 AENRLAKK
-328 GLGLFWRF
+328 ELTFFRRLIHR
-336 LYHIAHWVLFR
+336 IAHWVLFR
-347 PLRDRV
+347 PLKDRV
-353 GLSQIR
+353 GLSQTR

-392 GLVTIHLDGEIKYE
+392 GLVTLHLDGEIKCE
-406 TSGTPMPGVEVRL
+406 TCGTPLPGVEVRL
-419 SPEGEILVKGD
+419 SSEGEILVKGE

-441 ATREKI
+441 ATQEKI
-447 RDSWYYTGDFGYIDD
+447 RDAWYYTGDFGYIDD

-475 KQLKGGRN
+475 KELKGGRK

-501 ALVIGSEDKDDV
+501 ALVVGGEDKDYV

-528 EAKRVPYT
+528 ETKRLPYT
-536 TFTDLSQKPE
+536 TFTDLSQKSE
-546 VIELIKKDIRRINKF
+546 VIELIRNDIQRINKF

-588 RKLRRTF
+588 RKLRRAF
-595 VESRYSDLITALYGK
+595 VESRYSDLIRALYGK
-610 DREYNVEASVT
+610 EREYHVEASIT
-621 YRDGRKGLIKTAI
+621 YRDGRKGVIKTAI
-634 QINQVEEENR
+634 QVNPVEDTQ

>member
-1 MNLLKVKSMI
+1 MS
-11 ENTLPKL
+11 EDTLPKL
-18 LKKNAEKYGDQKI
+18 LKKNAEKYGDRKI

-43 FTWKDYYERVK
+43 FTWKDYYEKVK
-54 YFSLGLISLGIK
+54 YFSLGLLSLGME
-66 RGDKISI
+66 RGDKVAI

-86 AAQAAGGTA
+86 GVQAAGGTA

-104 PEVKFFVTDSDSTF
+104 PEVKFFVEDSDSKF
-118 VVAHDQEQVDKI
+118 VVTHDQEQVDKLL
-130 FQIKDDLPL
+130 QIKGDLPL
-139 VKKVIYWDPKG
+139 VKRVIYWDSKG
-150 LWNYEDPILIS
+150 LWNYDDPILIS
-161 FPEVIHLG
+161 FSEVVQLG
-169 QSYERDHSG
+169 QSYEKDYPG

-191 IAVISYTSGT
+191 IAIICYTSGT

-222 CDVDHWCDQ
+222 RDVDHWCDQ

-295 QAKITDTSAL
+295 QAKVTDTSAL

-328 GLGLFWRF
+328 GLGLFWRI
-336 LYHIAHWVLFR
+336 LYHIANWVLFR

-353 GLSQIR
+353 GLSRIR

-441 ATREKI
+441 ATRKKI

-475 KQLKGGRN
+475 KELKGGRK

-501 ALVIGSEDKDDV
+501 ALVIGGEDKDLV
-513 TAIINIDLENVGRWA
+513 TAIINIDLDNVSRWA
-528 EAKRVPYT
+528 EARRIPYT

-546 VIELIKKDIRRINKF
+546 VIELIKKDIQRINKF
-561 LPEWSRI
+561 LPKWSRI

-573 LHKEFDA
+573 LYKEFDA

-621 YRDGRKGLIKTAI
+621 YRDGRKGVIKTSI
-634 QINQVEEENR
+634 HINEMEETP

>member
-1 MNLLKVKSMI
+1 LI
-11 ENTLPKL
+11 TENTLPKL
-18 LKKNAEKYGDQKI
+18 LKKNAEKYGDRKI

-43 FTWKDYYERVK
+43 FTWKDYYENVK
-54 YFSLGLISLGIK
+54 YFSLGLVSLGMR

-86 AAQAAGGTA
+86 GVQAAGGTM
-95 VDIYTDCTP
+95 VGIFTDCTP
-104 PEVKFFVTDSDSTF
+104 PEVKFYVTDSDSTF
-118 VVAHDQEQVDKI
+118 VVAHDQEQVDKLL
-130 FQIKDDLPL
+130 QIKDDLPL
-139 VKKVIYWDPKG
+139 VKKVIYWDAKG
-150 LWNYEDPILIS
+150 LWSYEDPILIS
-161 FPEVIHLG
+161 FPHMIQLG
-169 QSYERDHSG
+169 KEYEKSHPG
-178 LFEENIEKGEGDE
+178 LFEEYIENGKEEE
-191 IAVISYTSGT
+191 IALICYTSGT

-209 ISQKGLVTIAQAW
+209 ISHRGLVAIAYAW
-222 CDVDHWCDQ
+222 RDVDHWSDN
-231 DRYVSFL
+231 DRYVSFI
-238 HPAWITEQAVG
+238 PPGWIAEQAVG

-267 TVQENIREIGPT
+267 TVQENIREIGPS

-305 RKWIYHLLLPLGYKT
+305 RRWIYHLLSPIGYKT
-320 AEYCSSKK
+320 AEYRSAKRT
-328 GLGLFWRF
+328 LGPFWKF
-336 LYHIAHWVLFR
+336 LHHIAHWILFR

-353 GLSQIR
+353 GLSRIR
-359 CAYTAGSAVSPDI
+359 CAYTAGSAVSPEI

-406 TSGTPMPGVEVRL
+406 TCGPPMPGVEIRL

-447 RDSWYYTGDFGYIDD
+447 RDGWYYTGDFGYIDD

-475 KQLKGGRN
+475 KELMGGRK

-501 ALVIGSEDKDDV
+501 ALVIGGEDKDYV
-513 TAIINIDLENVGRWA
+513 TSIINIDLDNVGRWA
-528 EAKRVPYT
+528 EARRIPYT
-536 TFTDLSQKPE
+536 TFTDLSQKSE
-546 VIELIKKDIRRINKF
+546 VIELIKKDIQRINKF

-595 VESRYSDLITALYGK
+595 VESRYSDLIMALYGK
-610 DREYNVEASVT
+610 DREYNVEASIT
-621 YRDGRKGLIKTAI
+621 YRDGRKGVIKTAI
-634 QINQVEEENR
+634 QVNQVEEEIR

>member
-1 MNLLKVKSMI
+1 MH
-11 ENTLPKL
+11 EDTLPKL
-18 LKKNAEKYGDQKI
+18 LKKNAEKYGAQKI
-31 AMRVKDRGIWQR
+31 AMRVKDRGIWQH
-43 FTWKDYYERVK
+43 FTWKDYYEKVK
-54 YFSLGLISLGIK
+54 YFSLGLVSLGMEK
-66 RGDKISI
+66 GDKVSI

-86 AAQAAGGTA
+86 GVQSAGGTA

-104 PEVKFFVTDSDSTF
+104 PEVKFFVTDSDSVF

-130 FQIKDDLPL
+130 LQIKEDLPK

-150 LWNYEDPILIS
+150 LWNYHDSILIS
-161 FPEVIHLG
+161 FPEVIQIG
-169 QSYERDHSG
+169 QSYEKDHPG
-178 LFEENIEKGEGDE
+178 LFEEIVEKGTGKE
-191 IAVISYTSGT
+191 IALLSYTSGT

-209 ISQKGLVTIAQAW
+209 ILQRGLVAIAQAW
-222 CDVDHWCDQ
+222 RDADQ
-231 DRYVSFL
+231 WSDRDRYVSFL

-305 RKWIYHLLLPLGYKT
+305 RRWIYRLFLPVGHKAAEFRLAKKDLGF
-320 AEYCSSKK
+320 
-328 GLGLFWRF
+328 FWKLIHRV
-336 LYHIAHWVLFR
+336 AHWVLFR
-347 PLRDRV
+347 PLKDRV
-353 GLSQIR
+353 GLSRTR

-372 LNYFQ
+372 LSYFQ
-377 AIGVNIKQLY
+377 TIGVNIKQLY

-392 GLVTIHLDGEIKYE
+392 GLVTLHRDGEIKCE
-406 TSGTPMPGVEVRL
+406 TCGVPMSGVDVRL
-419 SPEGEILVKGD
+419 SPDGEILVKGE

-436 YKNLE
+436 YKNIE
-441 ATREKI
+441 ATQEKI
-447 RDSWYYTGDFGYIDD
+447 RDGWYYTGDFGYIDD

-475 KQLKGGRN
+475 KELKGGRK

-501 ALVIGSEDKDDV
+501 ALVVGGEDKDYV

-528 EAKRVPYT
+528 EGNRIPYT
-536 TFTDLSQKPE
+536 TFTDLSQKSE
-546 VIELIKKDIRRINKF
+546 VIELIKKDIQRINRF

-568 RKFVN
+568 RQFVN

-610 DREYNVEASVT
+610 DREYNVEASIT
-621 YRDGRKGLIKTAI
+621 YRDGRKAVMKTAI
-634 QINQVEEENR
+634 HINQVEEEIQ

>member
-1 MNLLKVKSMI
+1 MV

-18 LKKNAEKYGDQKI
+18 LKKNAEKYGDRRI

-43 FTWKDYYERVK
+43 FTWKDYYDRVK
-54 YFSLGLISLGIK
+54 YFSLGLLSLGMK

-86 AAQAAGGTA
+86 GVQAVGGTM
-95 VDIYTDCTP
+95 VGIFTDCTP
-104 PEVKFFVTDSDSTF
+104 PEVKFYVTDSDSTF
-118 VVAHDQEQVDKI
+118 VVAHDQEQVDKLL
-130 FQIKDDLPL
+130 QIKEELPL

-161 FPEVIHLG
+161 FSDMIQLG
-169 QSYERDHSG
+169 KEYEKSHTG
-178 LFEENIEKGEGDE
+178 LFEENIENGKGEE
-191 IAVISYTSGT
+191 IALICYTSGT

-209 ISQKGLVTIAQAW
+209 ISHRGLVAIAQAW
-222 CDVDHWCDQ
+222 RDIDHWSDS
-231 DRYVSFL
+231 DLYVSFI
-238 HPAWITEQAVG
+238 PPGWIAEQAVG

-267 TVQENIREIGPT
+267 TVHENIREIGPS

-305 RKWIYHLLLPLGYKT
+305 RRWIYRLLLPIGYKT
-320 AEYCSSKK
+320 AEYRLSKNNRGVFYK
-328 GLGLFWRF
+328 S
-336 LYHIAHWVLFR
+336 LYPFAHWVLFR
-347 PLRDRV
+347 PLRDRM
-353 GLSQIR
+353 GLSRIR
-359 CAYTAGSAVSPDI
+359 CAYTAGSAVSPEI

-406 TSGTPMPGVEVRL
+406 TCGPPMPGVEVRL

-441 ATREKI
+441 ATQEKI
-447 RDSWYYTGDFGYIDD
+447 RDAWYYTGDFGYIDD

-475 KQLKGGRN
+475 KELKGGRK

-501 ALVIGSEDKDDV
+501 ALVIGGEDKDYV

-528 EAKRVPYT
+528 EARRIPYT
-536 TFTDLSQKPE
+536 TFTDLSQKSE
-546 VIELIKKDIRRINKF
+546 VIELIKKDIQRINKF

-568 RKFVN
+568 RRFVN

-595 VESRYSDLITALYGK
+595 VENRYSDLIAALYGK
-610 DREYNVEASVT
+610 ERAYNVEASVT
-621 YRDGRKGLIKTAI
+621 YRDGRKGMIKTAI
-634 QINQVEEENR
+634 QVNPVEEVQ

>member
-1 MNLLKVKSMI
+1 MT

-18 LKKNAEKYGDQKI
+18 LKKNAEKYGDQRI
-31 AMRVKDRGIWQR
+31 AMRVKDRGVWQR
-43 FTWKDYYERVK
+43 FTWKDYYENVK
-54 YFSLGLISLGIK
+54 YFSLGLLSLGMK
-66 RGDKISI
+66 RGDKVSI

-86 AAQAAGGTA
+86 GIQAVGGTM
-95 VDIYTDCTP
+95 VGIFTDCTP
-104 PEVKFFVTDSDSTF
+104 PEVKFYVTDSDSTF
-118 VVAHDQEQVDKI
+118 VVAHDQEQVDKLL
-130 FQIKDDLPL
+130 QIKEDLPL

-150 LWNYEDPILIS
+150 LWSYEDPILIS
-161 FPEVIHLG
+161 FLEMIRLG
-169 QSYERDHSG
+169 KEYEKNYPG
-178 LFEENIEKGEGDE
+178 LFEECIENGKGEE
-191 IAVISYTSGT
+191 IALICYTSGT

-209 ISQKGLVTIAQAW
+209 ISHKGLVAIAYAW
-222 CDVDHWCDQ
+222 RDVDHWSDN
-231 DRYVSFL
+231 DRYVSFI
-238 HPAWITEQAVG
+238 PPGWIAEQAVG

-267 TVQENIREIGPT
+267 TVQENIREIGPS

-305 RKWIYHLLLPLGYKT
+305 RRWIYHLLLPIGYKT
-320 AEYCSSKK
+320 AEYRSSKK
-328 GLGLFWRF
+328 GPSPF
-336 LYHIAHWVLFR
+336 LKFLHHLAHGVLFR
-347 PLRDRV
+347 PLKDRV
-353 GLSQIR
+353 GLSRIR
-359 CAYTAGSAVSPDI
+359 CAYTAGSAVSPEI

-406 TSGTPMPGVEVRL
+406 TCGPPMPGVEVCL

-441 ATREKI
+441 ATQEKI
-447 RDSWYYTGDFGYIDD
+447 RDAWYYTGDFGHIDE

-475 KQLKGGRN
+475 KELKGGRK

-501 ALVIGSEDKDDV
+501 ALVIGGEDKDYV
-513 TAIINIDLENVGRWA
+513 TAIINIDLDNVGRWA
-528 EAKRVPYT
+528 EARRIPYT
-536 TFTDLSQKPE
+536 TFTDLSQKSE
-546 VIELIKKDIRRINKF
+546 VIELIKKDIQRINKF

-595 VESRYSDLITALYGK
+595 VESRYNDLITALYGE
-610 DREYNVEASVT
+610 DREYNVEASIT
-621 YRDGRKGLIKTAI
+621 YRDGRKGVIKTAI
-634 QINQVEEENR
+634 QINPVEEVE